1 MRAYETEL
9 RHNGTE
15 DTVRQSQAS
24 MMDVLPLYMQ
34 ETSTQKTKT
43 KIRQKLLHVSNESGA
58 STSFKSGA
66 TVLRAETK
74 SNWNKI
80 RKT

>member
-1 MRAYETEL
+1 MRSYETAL

-34 ETSTQKTKT
+34 ETSTQKNK
-43 KIRQKLLHVSNESGA
+43 NE
-58 STSFKSGA
+58 
-66 TVLRAETK
+66 AEVTPCVE
-74 SNWNKI
+74 
-80 RKT
+80 